1 MHLLRFCVLSICT
14 MITPLASA
22 FSMDELQPVRD
33 LGGKA
38 LSSFQQH
45 QDDEGLRLFKSF
57 LEQVRSA
64 RRYEQDTQIELLVGV
79 MGCALPEYRD
89 MGEKALRRV
98 LQTGKGIESQR
109 NALNEVLR
117 KCSAKD
123 TPDVQRVSL
132 IEEVPADSSGGE
144 VSGSFKGGGPNARVP
159 SVTVSHVDAAILEKR
174 LEETKDPATALA
186 PTLARVGSG
195 AQGIV
200 SDHFIVVTDRGGAP
214 VAKGIASCLDGYG
227 ADLSKE
233 FDMGYPPHLI
243 TVYNM
248 QWEDIMYH
256 EAATL
261 HGIRLASGTI
271 AYSVYADLS
280 MMGIGDPKMCGSLAH
295 ELTHLM
301 IKGNFGDAPAW
312 LEEGLA
318 SAVALSTPKGDRL
331 EFHRGWRD
339 TVLKQHVGMR
349 PSVEK
354 LLNLTWADFSP
365 ADAEGLSKVAT
376 IQAMASVFVRYL
388 AAKNKLDKVYFA
400 VRKQDLNADLEHYRS
415 SQEIMEE
422 ILGKSIGEIDQD
434 FMDWFT
440 KDSIEKANNKNSGR
454 TQNKPCKTSS
464 NINPTQQQPAPCEPA
479 TAK

>member
-1 MHLLRFCVLSICT
+1 
-14 MITPLASA
+14 MITLLASA
-22 FSMDELQPVRD
+22 FSMDELQPMRD
-33 LGGKA
+33 LGDKA
-38 LSSFQQH
+38 LSAFQTH
-45 QDDEGLRLFKSF
+45 QDDDGLRLFKSF
-57 LEQVRSA
+57 FEQVRSS

-89 MGEKALRRV
+89 LGEKALRRV
-98 LQTGKGIESQR
+98 LQTGKGIESR
-109 NALNEVLR
+109 RSALNEVLR

-123 TPDVQRVSL
+123 TPDVQRVSM

-144 VSGSFKGGGPNARVP
+144 VSGSFKGGGPVAHVP
-159 SVTVSHVDAAILEKR
+159 SVTISHVDAAVLEKR

-195 AQGIV
+195 AKGIV
-200 SDHFIVVTDRGGAP
+200 SDHFIVVTDSGGEP

-227 ADLSKE
+227 AGLSKE
-233 FDMGYPPHLI
+233 FDMGFPPHLI
-243 TVYNM
+243 TVYNT
-248 QWEDIMYH
+248 QWEETLYT
-256 EAATL
+256 EAGNL
-261 HGIRLASGTI
+261 HGIKLAPGTI

-280 MMGIGDPKMCGSLAH
+280 MVGIGDPKMCGSLAH

-318 SAVALSTPKGDRL
+318 SAVALSTPKGGRL
-331 EFHRGWRD
+331 EFHQGWRD
-339 TVLKQHVGMR
+339 KVLRQNVGMR

-415 SQEIMEE
+415 SQEIMKE
-422 ILGKSIGEIDQD
+422 IFGKSIGEIDQD

-440 KDSIEKANNKNSGR
+440 KDSNKNSGR
-454 TQNKPCKTSS
+454 TQNKPCKTST

>member
-1 MHLLRFCVLSICT
+1 MRSLRFCVLSICT

-22 FSMDELQPVRD
+22 FSMDELQPMRD
-33 LGGKA
+33 LGNKA

-45 QDDEGLRLFKSF
+45 RDDEGLRLFKSF
-57 LEQVRSA
+57 IEQVRSS
-64 RRYEQDTQIELLVGV
+64 RKYEQDTQIELLVGV

-89 MGEKALRRV
+89 LGEKALRRV
-98 LQTGKGIESQR
+98 LQTGKGIESR
-109 NALNEVLR
+109 RSALNEVLR

-123 TPDVQRVSL
+123 TPDVQSVSM

-144 VSGSFKGGGPNARVP
+144 VSGTFKGGGPARSVP
-159 SVTVSHVDAAILEKR
+159 SVTVSHVDAAVLEKR

-186 PTLARVGSG
+186 PTLARFGSG

-200 SDHFIVVTDRGGAP
+200 SDHFIVVTDGGGEP

-227 ADLSKE
+227 AGLSKE
-233 FDMGYPPHLI
+233 FDMEFPAHLI
-243 TVYNM
+243 TVYNT
-248 QWEDIMYH
+248 QWDDTLYNDAGH
-256 EAATL
+256 L
-261 HGIRLASGTI
+261 HGIDLPRGTI

-280 MMGIGDPKMCGSLAH
+280 MVGIGDPKMCGSLAH

-318 SAVALSTPKGDRL
+318 SAVALSTPKGGRL
-331 EFHRGWRD
+331 EFHQGWRD
-339 TVLKQHVGMR
+339 KVLRQNGGMR

-365 ADAEGLSKVAT
+365 AGTGGLPKAAT

-388 AAKNKLDKVYFA
+388 AAKNKLDEVYFA
-400 VRKQDLNADLEHYRS
+400 VRTQDLNADLEHYRS
-415 SQEIMEE
+415 SQEIMEKV
-422 ILGKSIGEIDQD
+422 LGKSIGDVDRD

-440 KDSIEKANNKNSGR
+440 KDSAEKARNGNSGR
-454 TQNKPCKTSS
+454 TQNKPCKTSV
-464 NINPTQQQPAPCEPA
+464 NINPTEQQPAPCKPA